1 MRWSYSTYLNYE
13 QKKTESI
20 IAKLDSSLLGK
31 NKEESTERIKEY
43 TIEKLQLSNYTEHV
57 NVFFEKLF
65 ALPEKLK
72 KYEKAKRNDKLREY
86 LNKITKKF
94 LSHKADYLDGISFPI
109 SLDSSV
115 AVNILVDQC
124 FTFSTKERVPFKL
137 VIETISFEDSFK
149 IKRCQQPN
157 YKQ

>member
-1 MRWSYSTYLNYE
+1 M
-13 QKKTESI
+13 
-20 IAKLDSSLLGK
+20 
-31 NKEESTERIKEY
+31 
-43 TIEKLQLSNYTEHV
+43 
-57 NVFFEKLF
+57 
-65 ALPEKLK
+65 
-72 KYEKAKRNDKLREY
+72 REY

-137 VIETISFEDSFK
+137 VI
-149 IKRCQQPN
+149 
-157 YKQ
+157 